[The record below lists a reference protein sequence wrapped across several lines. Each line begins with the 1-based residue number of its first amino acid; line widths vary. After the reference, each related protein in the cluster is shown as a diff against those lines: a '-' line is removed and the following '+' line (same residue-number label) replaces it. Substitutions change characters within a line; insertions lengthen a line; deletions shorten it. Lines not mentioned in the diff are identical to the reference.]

1 MKKPLSEIEHG
12 RQLEML
18 VEMLPILTEIAEKYQ
33 RTKHDLRSRPSRNP
47 SESRFI
53 RSFRKKEG

>member
-33 RTKHDLRSRPSRNP
+33 RD
-47 SESRFI
+47 
-53 RSFRKKEG
+53 RKSVV